1 MLLKFKKWALVLTI
15 VDVQPYPLLP
25 TLYNVPYP
33 LLFPASRK
41 PGAGPLG
48 TLIGYFAGLFSV
60 GWLVGKEVLPGGPH
74 RPDERPA
81 VKDRKVV

>member
-41 PGAGPLG
+41 PGAGVPLG
-48 TLIGYFAGLFSV
+48 TRKLELARQQAGTALR
-60 GWLVGKEVLPGGPH
+60 GR
-74 RPDERPA
+74 RP
-81 VKDRKVV
+81 K